1 MGRHASSR
9 ASTKTH
15 TANRR
20 RVSWPSCL
28 SEVRRAALLDE
39 LSADPICHTFELGG
53 TSAALGDVAFVR
65 DEITVSFLL
74 HDDLERV
81 VWHCLLFSWLGAAD
95 PDQITYRW
103 LREANLAKPFG
114 YISPDVVSEIYRRVR
129 VWVQER
135 GLCAVFSGDSSLVL
149 FRLQPS
155 QDGLLS
161 PSPAL

>member
-1 MGRHASSR
+1 MGRRACAR

-39 LSADPICHTFELGG
+39 LSADLICHTFELGD
-53 TSAALGDVAFVR
+53 TIAALGDVAFVR

-74 HDDLERV
+74 HDDLEWV
-81 VWHCLLFSWLGAAD
+81 VWHCLLFSWLGAAG

-103 LREANLAKPFG
+103 LREANPCETLRSHHP
-114 YISPDVVSEIYRRVR
+114 R
-129 VWVQER
+129 R
-135 GLCAVFSGDSSLVL
+135 GLRDLSACSGLGSGARPLCRVL
-149 FRLQPS
+149 GRQQFGALSPATS